1 MFWSLGLMWNIKNE
15 PFLKDIEWLTGAQIA
30 LSTGTSG
37 NSEIPY
43 YDHLALVSG
52 GPKYNDEPVSTPNR
66 AATKS

>member
-1 MFWSLGLMWNIKNE
+1 MAHKRTD
-15 PFLKDIEWLTGAQIA
+15 K

-52 GPKYNDEPVSTPNR
+52 NANYNDEAVYILHKVG
-66 AATKS
+66 TKS